1 MAPVTSRRRR
11 LTLQAL
17 VLVAPLLAALG
28 AAPGRG
34 EPIEVGSTA
43 VVLNL
48 EDRSQTTVGRL
59 RYLGGLKLSSR
70 DPRFGGLSGLTF
82 TADGRRLVAVSDHG
96 FWFTAEL
103 VSDPDG
109 VPEAI
114 VGADLSPLLGPDGTP
129 LQGRRRDAEAV
140 ERAPSGA
147 YIVSFERAHRLLR
160 YGAAGGSAGARPTL
174 LATPPALG
182 GAPANGGVEAIAVLG
197 PGRLLVVTEDLRVGA
212 DAVAGWLI
220 DGARAWPLSYLTRH
234 RFKPTDFA
242 LLPSGDVLALER
254 RYGPIAGPGARLVR
268 IGRAAIVPGARL
280 AGTEL
285 ARLVPPLTVDN
296 MEGLAVRR
304 APDGATLVYLLSDD
318 NYNPLQATLL
328 MVFRLAE

>member
-1 MAPVTSRRRR
+1 MTCSCRYAALAIPV
-11 LTLQAL
+11 LIA
-17 VLVAPLLAALG
+17 ALLAALG
-28 AAPGRG
+28 ATPGRG
-34 EPIEVGSTA
+34 EPIEVGSVP

-59 RYLGGLKLSSR
+59 RYLGGLKLWSR
-70 DPRFGGLSGLTF
+70 DPRFGGLSGLTLA
-82 TADGRRLVAVSDHG
+82 ADGRRLIAVSDHG

-114 VGADLSPLLGPDGTP
+114 VGADLAPLLGPDGAP
-129 LQGRRRDAEAV
+129 LGGSRRDAEAV

-147 YIVSFERAHRLLR
+147 YIVSFERAHRLMR
-160 YGAAGGSAGARPTL
+160 YGAAGGLAGARPTPL
-174 LATPPALG
+174 ETPPALG
-182 GAPANGGVEAIAVLG
+182 GAPANGGVEAFAVLG
-197 PGRLLVVTEDLRVGA
+197 PGRLLVVTEDLRVGE

-220 DGARAWPLSYLTRH
+220 AGARASPLAYLTRH

-254 RYGPIAGPGARLVR
+254 RYSAIAGPGARLVR
-268 IGRAAIVPGARL
+268 IDRGSIIPGARL

-296 MEGLAVRR
+296 MEGLAVRTT
-304 APDGATLVYLLSDD
+304 AGGATLLYLLSDD

-328 MVFRLAE
+328 MVFRLEE

>member
-1 MAPVTSRRRR
+1 MTCSRRSA
-11 LTLQAL
+11 AL
-17 VLVAPLLAALG
+17 AIPVLIAPLLAALG

-34 EPIEVGSTA
+34 EPIEVRSVA

-70 DPRFGGLSGLTF
+70 DPRFGGLSGLTIA
-82 TADGRRLVAVSDHG
+82 ADGRHLVAVSDHG

-114 VGADLSPLLGPDGTP
+114 VGADLAPLLGPDGAP

-147 YIVSFERAHRLLR
+147 YIVSFERAHRLMR
-160 YGAAGGSAGARPTL
+160 YGAAGGPAGARPTP

-182 GAPANGGVEAIAVLG
+182 EAPTNGGVEAFAVLG
-197 PGRLLVVTEDLRVGA
+197 PGRLLVVTEDLRVGE

-220 DGARAWPLSYLTRH
+220 AGARAWPLTYLTRH

-254 RYGPIAGPGARLVR
+254 RYSPIAGPGARLVR
-268 IGRAAIVPGARL
+268 IERAAIAPGARL
-280 AGTEL
+280 AGAEL

-296 MEGLAVRR
+296 MEGLAVR
-304 APDGATLVYLLSDD
+304 ATAGGATLLYLLSDD

-328 MVFRLAE
+328 MVFRLEE